1 MKQLLKYFLRGLVL
15 VAPIGITVYI
25 CYVAFV
31 AIDRLLPTPIPG
43 AGFLITIAAVTLFG
57 FLASNLLARSVL
69 SIVERLLERLPF
81 VRLLY
86 SSTRDL
92 LNAFVGEKRRFDKPV
107 LVSLEPGGNVKAFG
121 FLTQESLELI
131 GMPAHAAVYLPQ
143 SYNFAGQVLVVPR
156 AQVTMLEAGS
166 SDVMAFIVSGGVS
179 GIAGRGAVAG
189 APALAPSS
197 GVARS

>member
-15 VAPIGITVYI
+15 VAPIGITLYI
-25 CYVAFV
+25 CYIVFIT
-31 AIDRLLPTPIPG
+31 IDRLLPTPIPG

-57 FLASNLLARSVL
+57 FLASNLLARSIL
-69 SIVERLLERLPF
+69 SLLESLLERLPF

-86 SSTRDL
+86 SSTKDL

-107 LVSLEPGGNVKAFG
+107 LVSLEPGGSVKAFG

-131 GMPAHAAVYLPQ
+131 GVPGHSAVYLPQ
-143 SYNFAGQVLVVPR
+143 SYNFAGQVLVVPTSQITR
-156 AQVTMLEAGS
+156 IPSPS

-179 GIAGRGAVAG
+179 GIAAPRDAG
-189 APALAPSS
+189 PLVAPASS
-197 GVARS
+197 GRL

>member
-15 VAPIGITVYI
+15 VAPIGITLYI
-25 CYVAFV
+25 CYLVFV
-31 AIDRLLPTPIPG
+31 TIDRMLPTPIPG

-69 SIVERLLERLPF
+69 SLLETLLERLPF

-86 SSTRDL
+86 SSTKDL

-107 LVSLEPGGNVKAFG
+107 LVSLEPGGSVKAFG
-121 FLTQESLELI
+121 FLTQESLDLA
-131 GMPAHAAVYLPQ
+131 GVPGHSAVYLPQ
-143 SYNFAGQVLVVPR
+143 SYNFAGQVLIVPT
-156 AQVTMLEAGS
+156 AQITRIPAAS

-179 GIAGRGAVAG
+179 GIAGRREGATLTPVA
-189 APALAPSS
+189 SS
-197 GVARS
+197 GATPA

>member
-15 VAPIGITVYI
+15 VAPIGITLYI
-25 CYVAFV
+25 CYIVFIT
-31 AIDRLLPTPIPG
+31 IDRLLPTPIPG

-57 FLASNLLARSVL
+57 FLASNLLARSIL
-69 SIVERLLERLPF
+69 SLLESLLERLPF

-86 SSTRDL
+86 SSTKDL

-107 LVSLEPGGNVKAFG
+107 LVSLDPGGSVKAFG

-131 GMPAHAAVYLPQ
+131 GVPGHSAVYLPQ
-143 SYNFAGQVLVVPR
+143 SYNFAGQVLVVPTS
-156 AQVTMLEAGS
+156 QVTRIPSPS

-179 GIAGRGAVAG
+179 GIAAPRDGGTLAV
-189 APALAPSS
+189 PASS
-197 GVARS
+197 GSASV

>member
-25 CYVAFV
+25 CWVVFV

-69 SIVERLLERLPF
+69 SLVEKLLERLPF

-86 SSTRDL
+86 SSTKDL

-107 LVSLEPGGNVKAFG
+107 LVSLEPGGSVKAFG
-121 FLTQESLELI
+121 FLTQESLDAI
-131 GMPAHAAVYLPQ
+131 GVAGHSAVYLPQ
-143 SYNFAGQVLVVPR
+143 SYNFAGQVLVVPNGQITLL
-156 AQVTMLEAGS
+156 AAPS

-179 GIAGRGAVAG
+179 GIGARRDPAQLG
-189 APALAPSS
+189 APASS
-197 GVARS
+197 GPGAP

>member
-15 VAPIGITVYI
+15 VAPIGITLYI
-25 CYVAFV
+25 CYIVFV
-31 AIDRLLPTPIPG
+31 TIDRMLPTPIPG

-69 SIVERLLERLPF
+69 SLLETVLERLPF

-86 SSTRDL
+86 SSTKDL

-107 LVSLEPGGNVKAFG
+107 LVSLEPGGSVKAFG
-121 FLTQESLELI
+121 FLTQESLDLV
-131 GMPAHAAVYLPQ
+131 GVPGHSAVYLPQ
-143 SYNFAGQVLVVPR
+143 SYNFAGQVLIVPT
-156 AQVTMLEAGS
+156 AQITRIPAPS

-179 GIAGRGAVAG
+179 GIAGRREGA
-189 APALAPSS
+189 ALAPLASS
-197 GVARS
+197 GTTPA

>member
-31 AIDRLLPTPIPG
+31 AIDRLLPTPVPG
-43 AGFLITIAAVTLFG
+43 AGFLIMVAAVTLFG

-107 LVSLEPGGNVKAFG
+107 LISLEPGGNVKAFG

-131 GMPAHAAVYLPQ
+131 GMPGHAAVYLPQ

-156 AQVTMLEAGS
+156 AQITMLSAPS

-179 GIAGRGAVAG
+179 GIAARRDVVA
-189 APALAPSS
+189 APALPSS
-197 GVARS
+197 SGAAGD